1 MYKNAKAFF
10 YVFCI
15 YEMCFI
21 GIGTVSVNVCLRIRL
36 NLDLVRPQSIG
47 DSDLEVYFDGIFV
60 CACTKTMLL

>member
-10 YVFCI
+10 TFFVYTKCVLL
-15 YEMCFI
+15 
-21 GIGTVSVNVCLRIRL
+21 VSVVSVCLRIRL

-60 CACTKTMLL
+60 CAGTKTILQ